1 MLTQRRFPA
10 RMRSVM
16 KHPFLCISLLLGL
29 ACWGVSPLQAKDD
42 DDKKLSRAEKR
53 ELKKKEKE
61 EKRASKKKGKNNTS
75 AESED
80 EDKDKKKVDKKAFIK
95 FLKKTKLDTGKV
107 ATGSKMFLIASF
119 SLSSVDG
126 EDFVQEIQKIE
137 PTLKR
142 NKIAVLLINEGIEE
156 GKELSKEL
164 KKLRIKLPAISKKT
178 WEAEL
183 EKYSEDVGLELTYP
197 TGLAWIL
204 LDNKG
209 KPVSKEQ
216 GAGSFGSNTNLSQCF
231 EIAEIK
237 APAAKKS
244 KDEEAA
250 DSEDSSE
257 GESEEPD
264 TAAES

>member
-1 MLTQRRFPA
+1 
-10 RMRSVM
+10 MRCVM
-16 KHPFLCISLLLGL
+16 RHPFLYISLLLGV

-42 DDKKLSRAEKR
+42 DDKKLTRAEKR

-61 EKRASKKKGKNNTS
+61 EKRAAKKKGKNSTN
-75 AESED
+75 AGFD
-80 EDKDKKKVDKKAFIK
+80 DDDDKADKKKVDKKAFVK

-107 ATGSKMFLIASF
+107 ATSSKMFLIASF

-142 NKIAVLLINEGIEE
+142 NKVAVLLINEGIEE

-164 KKLRIKLPAISKKT
+164 KKLRVKLPAISKKT
-178 WEAEL
+178 WDAEL
-183 EKYSEDVGLELTYP
+183 EKYSEEEGLELTYP

-216 GAGSFGSNTNLSQCF
+216 GAGSFGSNSDLNKCF
-231 EIAEIK
+231 DIAEIK

-244 KDEEAA
+244 KDEEAG
-250 DSEDSSE
+250 DSEEAS
-257 GESEEPD
+257 GEVSEEAD